1 MTAQADQARGVNGHR
16 GHDAR
21 SGGGYSKV
29 FAVGVPPGPTLPRPL
44 GLVLGETLGLYRA
57 F

>member
-1 MTAQADQARGVNGHR
+1 MTAPADQARGVNGHR

-29 FAVGVPPGPTLPRPL
+29 SAVGVPPGPAPPRLL
-44 GLVLGETLGLYRA
+44 GKVLGETLGLNRA
-57 F
+57 V